1 MRTSRP
7 SSPPPRPSRP
17 PELTSSGILRA
28 PLALLAGR
36 GSAPPPAPEAPRE
49 PGAAHQR
56 WEDICGQADL
66 RGRWVA
72 LDDCAY
78 DGAGDRPSW
87 GVVVDA
93 DEDLAALCARL
104 RAANWKSCAVH
115 FADGEAA
122 SHSA

>member
-7 SSPPPRPSRP
+7 PSPPSDRPADV
-17 PELTSSGILRA
+17 TSSGVWRA
-28 PLALLAGR
+28 PFALLGGRQSAPQTAPADREPPAGR
-36 GSAPPPAPEAPRE
+36 E
-49 PGAAHQR
+49 R
-56 WEDICGQADL
+56 WADICEREDL

-72 LDDCAY
+72 LDDCEY

-115 FADGEAA
+115 LAERRAPGG
-122 SHSA
+122 